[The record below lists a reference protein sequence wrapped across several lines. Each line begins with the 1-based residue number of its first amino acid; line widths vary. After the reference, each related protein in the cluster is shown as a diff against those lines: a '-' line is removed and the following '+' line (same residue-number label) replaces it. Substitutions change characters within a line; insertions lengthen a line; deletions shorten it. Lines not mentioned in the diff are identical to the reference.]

1 MPERRKAIRLKE
13 MNEITTT
20 VISGDSHL
28 SKDRV
33 FYNLSEDISVS
44 GARIRGNT
52 FLPVDT
58 VLKIDI
64 TLTTLK
70 QKITALAK
78 VKWIQS
84 IFEDKWYEA
93 GVEFMNTQS
102 DMMRKLEP
110 YILCRQNYTGLHAC
124 APVYVFE
131 KFNNPK
137 SP

>member
-1 MPERRKAIRLKE
+1 MPEKRKALRLKE
-13 MNEITTT
+13 FNEITTT
-20 VISGDSHL
+20 VISGDESL
-28 SKDRV
+28 SQDNV
-33 FYNLSEDISVS
+33 FYNLSEDISVC
-44 GARIRGNT
+44 GAKIRGNIS
-52 FLPVDT
+52 LPVDT
-58 VLKIDI
+58 ILKIEFTLN
-64 TLTTLK
+64 TLT

-78 VKWIQS
+78 VKWITS
-84 IFEDKWYEA
+84 VFEDKWYEA